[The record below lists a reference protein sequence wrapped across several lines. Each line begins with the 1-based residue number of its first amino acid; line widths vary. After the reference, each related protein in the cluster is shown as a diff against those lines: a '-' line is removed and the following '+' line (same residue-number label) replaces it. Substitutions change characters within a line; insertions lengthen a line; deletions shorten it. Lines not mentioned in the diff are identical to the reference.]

1 MNNNYSKRSIN
12 NSNIP
17 TNNSLQI
24 KEESSTIISTV
35 YKYSPLI
42 FATIAVGVGIIA
54 LKEIKNVRKELSTF
68 KKEQSSLKP
77 QSDPS
82 LIKKLEAMDE
92 QIKKISKYLSS
103 IEKSKSKSIKKELP
117 DNTNNNIKKE
127 PVLNTESKEL
137 PKPSSDIKEL
147 KDEDIE
153 YEYEEVTDDEQ

>member
-12 NSNIP
+12 NN

-54 LKEIKNVRKELSTF
+54 LKEIKNVRKELNTF
-68 KKEQSSLKP
+68 KKEQASLKP

-117 DNTNNNIKKE
+117 DNTNNIKKE

-137 PKPSSDIKEL
+137 SKQSSDIKEL